1 MEKRLANPE
10 RLSFLE
16 SLLMKFK
23 KDIENLCKKAS
34 FKLHVLHKIRKFPA
48 IERART
54 LANAFINS
62 QFNYA
67 PLIWMFVSKTAL
79 HKILK
84 TYYRTLQVV
93 YSKYQKPYEELL
105 QIHKD
110 ISIHQKH
117 LCILVLEVYKSI
129 MKFNTEFLWHC
140 FNTNRIPYNLRRG
153 SRLLIAPATSVNFR
167 TNSVTFRGSFL
178 WNNLPLRLKNKQ
190 TTDDF
195 KSELKNLEKI
205 HCTCTVCR

>member
-23 KDIENLCKKAS
+23 KGVENLCKKAS

-67 PLIWMFVSKTAL
+67 PLI
-79 HKILK
+79 
-84 TYYRTLQVV
+84 
-93 YSKYQKPYEELL
+93 
-105 QIHKD
+105 
-110 ISIHQKH
+110 
-117 LCILVLEVYKSI
+117 
-129 MKFNTEFLWHC
+129 
-140 FNTNRIPYNLRRG
+140 
-153 SRLLIAPATSVNFR
+153 
-167 TNSVTFRGSFL
+167 
-178 WNNLPLRLKNKQ
+178 
-190 TTDDF
+190 
-195 KSELKNLEKI
+195 
-205 HCTCTVCR
+205 

>member
-105 QIHKD
+105 QINKD

-117 LCILVLEVYKSI
+117 LPILALEVYTSI
-129 MKFNTEFLWHC
+129 IQFNPEFMWHC
-140 FNTNRIPYNLRRG
+140 FNTNPISFNLRKG
-153 SRLLIAPATSVNFR
+153 SKLLIPLAKSVDFGTNFQR
-167 TNSVTFRGSFL
+167 KPFM
-178 WNNLPLRLKNKQ
+178 
-190 TTDDF
+190 
-195 KSELKNLEKI
+195 E
-205 HCTCTVCR
+205 

>member
-23 KDIENLCKKAS
+23 KGIENLCKKAS

-105 QIHKD
+105 QINKD

-117 LCILVLEVYKSI
+117 LRILALEVYKSSLTQNLCGI
-129 MKFNTEFLWHC
+129 VLIQTPFLI
-140 FNTNRIPYNLRRG
+140 T
-153 SRLLIAPATSVNFR
+153 
-167 TNSVTFRGSFL
+167 
-178 WNNLPLRLKNKQ
+178 
-190 TTDDF
+190 
-195 KSELKNLEKI
+195 
-205 HCTCTVCR
+205 